1 MKLEL
6 SGTYTVTIVVTL
18 QAGRCEQVNIR
29 AIERLPDATTR
40 ASPTFIPED
49 DKARSLAYIAVDFA
63 DANGL
68 TLVPIQDER
77 LRGWFQP
84 CQRSGQNLK
93 PVERPIRIYSPREV
107 RQVRLRGLALVK
119 LTR

>member
-1 MKLEL
+1 MDLKL
-6 SGTYTVTIVVTL
+6 SGTYAVTIVLTL

-29 AIERLPDATTR
+29 TIERLPDATTR
-40 ASPTFIPED
+40 AGPTFISD
-49 DKARSLAYIAVDFA
+49 DDRARSLDYIAVDFA
-63 DANGL
+63 DDNGL
-68 TLVPIQDER
+68 SLVPVHDER

-93 PVERPIRIYSPREV
+93 PVERPIRIYSLREV